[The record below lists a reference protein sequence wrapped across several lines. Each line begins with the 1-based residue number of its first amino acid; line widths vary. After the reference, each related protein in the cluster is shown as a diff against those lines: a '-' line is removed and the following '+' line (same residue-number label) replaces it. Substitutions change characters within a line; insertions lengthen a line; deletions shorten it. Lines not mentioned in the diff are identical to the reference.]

1 MNRYQLCNQ
10 QAEIEKA
17 KKREA
22 AKQYRDRFRDPF
34 MFLDEDETP
43 YTKQGSIAI
52 EKAMEHLRAFWTG
65 HRHTERTA
73 ILVMYYVA
81 LLSSSKVI
89 YLEEV
94 QAEPVVSIPRIE
106 IAKHPRHCAVC
117 ATKTSSG
124 IRALC
129 DGCHTRFVID
139 KNYRNTPLTF
149 EEVNAA
155 IWRSDTR
162 HRAAVQARLAS

>member
-1 MNRYQLCNQ
+1 
-10 QAEIEKA
+10 
-17 KKREA
+17 
-22 AKQYRDRFRDPF
+22 
-34 MFLDEDETP
+34 
-43 YTKQGSIAI
+43 
-52 EKAMEHLRAFWTG
+52 
-65 HRHTERTA
+65 
-73 ILVMYYVA
+73 MYYVA

-129 DGCHTRFVID
+129 DSCHTRFVID
-139 KNYRNTPLTF
+139 KNFRNTPLTF